1 MDHDSVLLGSDEE
14 IIASILQ
21 EKKHELFEV
30 LYERYYPKVLDK
42 CFSLLNNRDLA
53 EEFSMDILSR
63 VYERLDSFK
72 GKASFSSWLYAVT
85 YNYCI
90 DYLRERK
97 SLHYPEWN
105 GSNELPEIL
114 DEVEEDLE
122 GLKYDRLMRILDM
135 IHTEEKALLMMKYY
149 DDLSIRDIAAAMRVT
164 ESAAKMRLKRA
175 KARVLFLYK
184 NSFSDT
190 E

>member
-1 MDHDSVLLGSDEE
+1 MNNNGGEFQSDEE
-14 IIASILQ
+14 IIRSILREEQ
-21 EKKHELFEV
+21 NDLYEI

-42 CFSLLNNRDLA
+42 CFSLLNNREMA
-53 EEFSMDILSR
+53 EEISMDILSR
-63 VYERLDSFK
+63 AYEHLGSFR
-72 GKASFSSWLYAVT
+72 GRSSFSSWLYAIT

-97 SLHYPEWN
+97 ALHYPEWN
-105 GSNELPEIL
+105 DSQELPEIV
-114 DEVEEDLE
+114 DEREEDLD
-122 GLKYDRLMRILDM
+122 GLRYDRLLMILDT
-135 IHTEEKALLMMKYY
+135 IHTEEKAMLMMKYY
-149 DDLSIRDIAAAMRVT
+149 DDLSVREIATAMRVT

-184 NSFSDT
+184 KTFSDI